1 MKRITLAAALLLT
14 ACSAEAQ
21 NSAYGPPSEVQDL
34 YEVAIAPSADRIQA
48 DIQTLV
54 DFGTRHTLSETES
67 DTRGIGA
74 ARRWIFEEFEKIS
87 AECGGCLEVIY
98 VSDTIEGERRIP
110 EPTEVV
116 SVLAIQRGTTD
127 PNRYVMMS
135 GDIDSRVTDPLNGT
149 YDSPGANDNA
159 SGMAGTIEAARI
171 LSKRKYAGSIIY
183 AGLSGEEQ
191 GLFGGKIVADYA
203 LAEGWE
209 IKGVLNNDMI
219 SNITGIDGVTNNS
232 TVRVFS
238 EGTRA
243 NETEAEARSRRFTGG
258 EVDSPSR
265 NLARYVKAQGD
276 QYLTNLDIMMV
287 YRLDRFGRGGHHRP
301 FNVVGIPGIRIMETH
316 EHYDRQHQDLRIE
329 GAMILSLKDKDQIS
343 PIYDADYLF
352 NDTANTVRLAVDQIY
367 AGLQSSHY
375 SVTVIS
381 DTALEIRTTS
391 ETSVKELR
399 LNNILFD
406 FGHRKIDLNKLFNIR
421 DARRFYGDT
430 MDGVDSVYAAK
441 LTALNAITLAGMA
454 GAPPFPA
461 NVEATGAVRPSA
473 KLTWETPENADN
485 LAGYRVHW
493 RLTTEPEWTHS
504 RFIGKVNEWTFENL
518 VIDNYFFGVSA
529 VAEDGSETPVVFPG
543 AAGRF

>member
-1 MKRITLAAALLLT
+1 MRMKHLYLTSAALILS
-14 ACSAEAQ
+14 ACTESAYSQ
-21 NSAYGPPSEVQDL
+21 NSNYGPPSEVQDL
-34 YEVAIAPSADRIQA
+34 YSIASEPSAERIRA

-67 DTRGIGA
+67 KTRGIGA

-87 AECGGCLEVIY
+87 KDCGGCLEVIY
-98 VSDTIEGERRIP
+98 VSDTISGERRIP
-110 EPTEVV
+110 EPTDVV

-135 GDIDSRVTDPLNGT
+135 GDIDSRVTDPLDGT
-149 YDSPGANDNA
+149 SDSPGANDNA

-191 GLFGGKIVADYA
+191 GLFGGEIVAAHA
-203 LAEGWE
+203 LNEGWE

-219 SNITGIDGVTNNS
+219 SNIAGIDGVIDNS

-243 NETEAEARSRRFTGG
+243 NETEEEARRRRFTGG

-276 QYLTNLDIMMV
+276 QYLTNLDVMMV

-301 FNVVGIPGIRIMETH
+301 FNQVGIPGVRIMETH
-316 EHYDRQHQDLRIE
+316 EHYDRQHQDLRTENDIE
-329 GAMILSLKDKDQIS
+329 
-343 PIYDADYLF
+343 
-352 NDTANTVRLAVDQIY
+352 
-367 AGLQSSHY
+367 
-375 SVTVIS
+375 
-381 DTALEIRTTS
+381 
-391 ETSVKELR
+391 
-399 LNNILFD
+399 
-406 FGHRKIDLNKLFNIR
+406 
-421 DARRFYGDT
+421 YGDT
-430 MDGVDSVYAAK
+430 MDGVDADYAAK

-461 NVEATGAVRPSA
+461 NVEATGAVQPSA
-473 KLTWETPENADN
+473 KLTWETPDNADN

-493 RLTTEPEWTHS
+493 RLTTAPEWTHS

-529 VAEDGSETPVVFPG
+529 VAKDGSETPVVFPG